1 MGIKKNIVILY
12 ALKIKPTI
20 HIGQPAAA
28 TKESRQLAERFATAI
43 AEFNWRVDYLKFC
56 KLLELEPS
64 DYADEQYGY
73 FQQLAESLT
82 RFNAQSLAKMVDAG
96 IATG

>member
-1 MGIKKNIVILY
+1 M
-12 ALKIKPTI
+12 AKPTI
-20 HIGQPAAA
+20 HIVQPAAA

-56 KLLELEPS
+56 ELFELEVS

-73 FQQLAESLT
+73 FQQLASSLR
-82 RFNAQSLAKMVDAG
+82 RFNTKFLAKMVDAG